1 MDEFKIVEVR
11 APLVV
16 AATAETVEKSVSDEA
31 LSASSALT
39 ADGLREQAGE
49 DPMRLSATGYART
62 QSITVEEVCQCVVVH
77 PRASVD

>member
-49 DPMRLSATGYART
+49 DPMRLSATGYMPARK
-62 QSITVEEVCQCVVVH
+62 
-77 PRASVD
+77 ASP